1 MRDLILPAGF
11 VAGSLAAAAAS
22 DIWYL
27 TVILLG
33 AFVLTERM
41 VHSGGR
47 SFSLLCTGEA
57 VVVAAAAA
65 GLVPALLLQVILLAY
80 FLRLEG
86 YLTDRAEGVGFLG
99 ICGAVLLLYPVML
112 ASHHM
117 LLPVLLIGA
126 VLAGAYIALRLSGH
140 QLKTAYSG
148 GDTP

>member
-1 MRDLILPAGF
+1 MREIILPAGF
-11 VAGSLAAAAAS
+11 VIGALAAAAAS

-33 AFVLTERM
+33 AFVLTERT
-41 VHSGGR
+41 VHGDGR
-47 SFSLLCTGEA
+47 SFSLLCAGEA

-65 GLVPALLLQVILLAY
+65 GIAPALLLQVILLAY

-86 YLTDRAEGVGFLG
+86 FLTARAEAVGFLG
-99 ICGAVLLLYPVML
+99 LCGAVLLLYPMML

-126 VLAGAYIALRLSGH
+126 VLAGAYIALWLSGH